1 MINLGKLKNC
11 PFCGGAAAYTPVLSS
26 ARGSIRGWEFCIKCT
41 KCGVSTPKNYKVES
55 QINGAGEL
63 ITVVDKRYDAME
75 DWNQRADGSDYD
87 KEFWGTE
94 ESHE

>member
-41 KCGVSTPKNYKVES
+41 KCGVSTPKNYKVEA

-75 DWNQRADGSDYD
+75 DWNQRADGSDYE
-87 KEFWGTE
+87 KEFRGTE